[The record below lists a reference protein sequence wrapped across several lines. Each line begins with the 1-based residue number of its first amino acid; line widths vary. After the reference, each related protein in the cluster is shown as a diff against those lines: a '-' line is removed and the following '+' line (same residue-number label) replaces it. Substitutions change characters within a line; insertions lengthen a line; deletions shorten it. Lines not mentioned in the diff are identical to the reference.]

1 MLKEILTELEES
13 QEMIRFLEARTFDL
27 IQKLASL
34 KPILNVLNDDMVKAI
49 NELIR
54 DVREINNTLDDLAD
68 NNLDIML
75 IVAKKIKDG
84 GE

>member
-34 KPILNVLNDDMVKAI
+34 KPILNNDMIIAI

-54 DVREINNTLDDLAD
+54 DVREINNKVYDLAN